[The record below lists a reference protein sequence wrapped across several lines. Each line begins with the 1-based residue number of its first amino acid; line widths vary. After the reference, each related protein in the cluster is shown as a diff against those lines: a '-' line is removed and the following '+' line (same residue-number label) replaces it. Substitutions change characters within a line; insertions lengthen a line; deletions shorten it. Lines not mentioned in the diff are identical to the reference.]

1 MCAQE
6 FPHFLGTI
14 ELLAGLADEAFR
26 QIFRAA
32 RPRMA
37 ATANFV
43 QAHFAATLALAADVK
58 HDGGA
63 VVFHLVGDLIVG
75 ALSALVER
83 RPPLEGLLGGPGRA
97 AFDAEL
103 TDLPAAPRNDRI
115 LGAIQNR
122 DRNGPRRLAS
132 RPDVLRKIRRDRR
145 DGSENILGLTRETE
159 RHEAA
164 VRDTR
169 RIDALRV
176 HAIARAELANQ
187 RAEE

>member
-43 QAHFAATLALAADVK
+43 QAHLAATLALAADVK

-63 VVFHLVGDLIVG
+63 VGVCPCVCCGNRAKENASSKREASSLMGAASCKIGNGGKIADFPEIPKRSFSGIRSMSVIGIV
-75 ALSALVER
+75 A
-83 RPPLEGLLGGPGRA
+83 
-97 AFDAEL
+97 
-103 TDLPAAPRNDRI
+103 
-115 LGAIQNR
+115 LGAA
-122 DRNGPRRLAS
+122 DRSLIKAQQLSMEPR
-132 RPDVLRKIRRDRR
+132 VIK
-145 DGSENILGLTRETE
+145 
-159 RHEAA
+159 
-164 VRDTR
+164 
-169 RIDALRV
+169 
-176 HAIARAELANQ
+176 
-187 RAEE
+187 